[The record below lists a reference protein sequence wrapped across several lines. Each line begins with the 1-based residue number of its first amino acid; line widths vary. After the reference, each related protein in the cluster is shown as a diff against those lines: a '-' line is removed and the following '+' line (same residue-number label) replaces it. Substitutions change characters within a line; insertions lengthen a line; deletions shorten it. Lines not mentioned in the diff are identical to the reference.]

1 MKAKIKV
8 VLKRNILDPQGKA
21 VLHAIND
28 LKYSDV
34 KDVRI
39 GKYIEIEFN
48 ETDKKAVLEETE
60 EICKK
65 LLANPIME
73 YYNYEIEEEL
83 H

>member
-8 VLKRNILDPQGKA
+8 VMKKNILDPQGKA

-48 ETDKKAVLEETE
+48 ESKKEIVTAETE
-60 EICKK
+60 EICNK

-73 YYNYEIEEEL
+73 NFHFEIEEDAE
-83 H
+83 

>member
-1 MKAKIKV
+1 VKAKIKV
-8 VLKRNILDPQGKA
+8 VLKKNILDPQGKA

-34 KDVRI
+34 NDVRI

-48 ETDKKAVLEETE
+48 ATKREIVVAETE
-60 EICKK
+60 EICNK

-73 YYNYEIEEEL
+73 NFNFEIEEDAV
-83 H
+83 